1 MTEETAE
8 PIGVNPEEDA
18 KLVNVEQRR
27 NLAEAQDALG
37 TTATELY
44 QIRPLQREQ
53 AVVVKPPV
61 LKLMK

>member
-8 PIGVNPEEDA
+8 PIGVKPERDTKVANVDQQGNP
-18 KLVNVEQRR
+18 
-27 NLAEAQDALG
+27 AEMQSEHSAPAS
-37 TTATELY
+37 ELY
-44 QIRPLQREQ
+44 QIRPLKREQ